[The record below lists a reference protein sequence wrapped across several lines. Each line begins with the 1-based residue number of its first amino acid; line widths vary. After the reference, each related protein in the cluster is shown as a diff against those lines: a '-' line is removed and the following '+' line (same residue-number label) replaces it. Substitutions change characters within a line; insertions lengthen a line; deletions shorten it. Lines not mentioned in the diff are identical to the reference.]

1 MVVMMMMCSG
11 DYLYALSVKMDEKI
25 KLEIEGEWGW
35 LVGPNDVVISY
46 LFGRPILL
54 IHELV

>member
-1 MVVMMMMCSG
+1 MMMCSG

>member
-1 MVVMMMMCSG
+1 MVVVCVQGIIYMR
-11 DYLYALSVKMDEKI
+11 KDEKR

-46 LFGRPILL
+46 LFGRPIIL
-54 IHELV
+54 IHEFV